1 MDRTLRREIREDVM
15 EAIRAAVVQME
26 ERYLT
31 GQELCKQFGM
41 FTPKWL
47 KMYGDVLP
55 RKRVTVTGLDGKSH
69 STRWAYPQHEIAKGI
84 RDGKYDDLKIMRM
97 G

>member
-1 MDRTLRREIREDVM
+1 MDRQLRREIMDVATD
-15 EAIRAAVVQME
+15 AIWAAAMQLE

-55 RKRVTVTGLDGKSH
+55 RKRVTVTGLNGKSH

-84 RDGKYDDLKIMRM
+84 RDGKYDDLKLMRM